1 MGLEYQA
8 SAWQRLLLSLAFAA
22 LAAGIFSV
30 VVLVRDAAL
39 ESQLRKADNERA
51 ELRARDMDLEHK
63 LRRMESERAKLEVA
77 LQNEKEEK
85 RKLAF
90 QTKTAATAAKVA
102 GGVLVCTVL
111 WDMTAFLGNPFAI
124 PGLVDNAVCGALA
137 GIVGVVTNPS
147 SSTEDTA
154 VDVKS

>member
-8 SAWQRLLLSLAFAA
+8 CAWQRVLLSLTFAA

-39 ESQLRKADNERA
+39 EKQLRTADNERA

-63 LRRMESERAKLEVA
+63 LKHMESERAKLEVA
-77 LQNEKEEK
+77 LQNEIEEK

-102 GGVLVCTVL
+102 GGVVVCTVL
-111 WDMTAFLGNPFAI
+111 WDLTAFLGNPFAI

-147 SSTEDTA
+147 SSTEVA
-154 VDVKS
+154 HVDVKS

>member
-1 MGLEYQA
+1 MGLEHQNF
-8 SAWQRLLLSLAFAA
+8 AWQRLLLSLTFAA
-22 LAAGIFSV
+22 LAAGIFSI

-39 ESQLRKADNERA
+39 ENQLRKADNERA
-51 ELRARDMDLEHK
+51 ELKARDMDLEYK
-63 LRRMESERAKLEVA
+63 LKHIESERAKLEVE

-147 SSTEDTA
+147 SSTEDS
-154 VDVKS
+154 VN